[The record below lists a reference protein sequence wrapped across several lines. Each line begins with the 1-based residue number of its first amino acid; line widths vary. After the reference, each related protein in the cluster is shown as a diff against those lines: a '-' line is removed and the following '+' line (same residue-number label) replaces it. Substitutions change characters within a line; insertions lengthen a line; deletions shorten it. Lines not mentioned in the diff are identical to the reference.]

1 MKIYRSISE
10 MVGHT
15 PLLEVCNYEKAHG
28 LNAHLLCKIES
39 CNVAGSSK
47 DRAAKFM
54 IECAEKSG
62 KLKDGTVIIEPT
74 SGNTG
79 IGLAAMAKAHGYR
92 VILTMPETM
101 SSERRNLLRAYG
113 AELVLTDGTKGMAGA
128 IEEAERLAK
137 ELSESFIPA
146 QFDNPD
152 NTASHYCTTGPEL
165 WDDTDGKVDVFVAGV
180 GTGGTISGTARF
192 LREKNPKVHIVAVEP
207 ANSPILSGGQA
218 GSHNLQG
225 IGANFV
231 PRNFERDLV
240 DEIITVYEQDAYRA
254 GRELVQREGIL
265 TGITSGA
272 ALWAATEV
280 AKRPEFAGKNII
292 AFLPDGGEKYLSTP
306 MYQEEEEE

>member
-1 MKIYRSISE
+1 MGIYHSISE

-15 PLLEVCNYEKAHG
+15 PLLEVHNYEKAHA

-54 IECAEKSG
+54 IEGAEASG
-62 KLKDGTVIIEPT
+62 RLKDGTVIIEPT

-79 IGLAAMAKAHGYR
+79 IGLAAIAKAHGYR

-101 SSERRNLLRAYG
+101 SMERRNLLHAYG
-113 AELVLTDGTKGMAGA
+113 AELVLTDGAKGMAGA

-137 ELSESFIPA
+137 ELPDAFIPA

-152 NTASHYCTTGPEL
+152 NIRAHYQTTGPEL
-165 WDDTDGKVDVFVAGV
+165 WEDTCGRVDVFVAGV
-180 GTGGTISGTARF
+180 GTGGTLSGTAKF
-192 LREKNPKVHIVAVEP
+192 LREKNPNVHIIAVEP
-207 ANSPILSGGQA
+207 ANSPILSGGKA
-218 GSHNLQG
+218 GTHNLQG

-231 PRNFERDLV
+231 PANFERDLV
-240 DEIITVYEQDAYRA
+240 DEIITVYEEDAYRA
-254 GRELVQREGIL
+254 GRELVRYEGIL
-265 TGITSGA
+265 SGITSGA
-272 ALWAATEV
+272 ALWAATEA
-280 AKRPEFAGKNII
+280 AKRPAFAGKNIV

-306 MYQEEEEE
+306 MYQEEA